1 MTSFFLLL
9 IRLFP
14 LAFQSRLKRH
24 QSQFSIEPG
33 IHATLTLSKREIQ
46 LFPMMDNDT
55 ARAVQI
61 FPGVASN
68 DFSARFNVRGGEK
81 DEILVRLDGME
92 IFDPYHLQDFGGAI
106 SIIALGTVRRANLL
120 MGGVP
125 AEFGGKMS
133 GVFVITAKSGNRGEF
148 SANVGFNLINA
159 HALLEGPLS
168 NKGSRLFS
176 ARRGYVDLI
185 LALMRA
191 DEELKPQYA
200 DFYSKITYDL
210 TEKHELTL
218 NTLYAWDDNLIDEV
232 DDENDLNST

>member
-1 MTSFFLLL
+1 MLGIGPFIMILAYHYMHCNSREMVLLL

-24 QSQFSIEPG
+24 QSQFSLTKFVVTPSQFSIEPG

-46 LFPMMDNDT
+46 LFPMIDNDT

-61 FPGVASN
+61 FPVVASN

-120 MGGVP
+120 MGGVR

-133 GVFVITAKSGNRGEF
+133 GVFVITAKSGNRDEF

-168 NKGSRLFS
+168 NKGSWLFS
-176 ARRGYVDLI
+176 ARLRGSHPRI
-185 LALMRA
+185 NAC
-191 DEELKPQYA
+191 
-200 DFYSKITYDL
+200 
-210 TEKHELTL
+210 
-218 NTLYAWDDNLIDEV
+218 
-232 DDENDLNST
+232 